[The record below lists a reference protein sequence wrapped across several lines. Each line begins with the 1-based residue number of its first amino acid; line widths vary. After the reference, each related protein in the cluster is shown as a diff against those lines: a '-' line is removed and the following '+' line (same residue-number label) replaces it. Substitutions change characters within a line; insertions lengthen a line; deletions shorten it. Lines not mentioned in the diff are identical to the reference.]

1 MMRKTIAGVTLFA
14 LLACGGKGEQQA
26 QAADSLQRDLQLAP
40 AESTTA
46 LNDQGTAAPAPAP
59 TTPAPATPA
68 PAPKPKPKP
77 ATPAPAP
84 APAPKTM
91 TLASGLA
98 IEASANDSL
107 HSRHNEVGELFHA
120 TVGADVKNA
129 AGAVVIPAGSVV
141 TFKVSMLKPA
151 QNKSSAD
158 GSILLD
164 AQEVT
169 IGGQSYPL
177 AGSARTKNVQ
187 HVLEGQ
193 GVTAGGAARVG
204 GGAAAGAV
212 GGQIVGGKTGAI
224 IGGIAGAAGGAILA
238 SKTADRDVVV
248 RSGDRVT
255 FTLSADFTIT
265 R

>member
-26 QAADSLQRDLQLAP
+26 QAADSLQRDLRLAP

-59 TTPAPATPA
+59 TTPAP
-68 PAPKPKPKP
+68 KPKPKP

-84 APAPKTM
+84 VPAPKTM

-107 HSRHNEVGELFHA
+107 HSRHNEVGERFHA

-212 GGQIVGGKTGAI
+212 GGQ
-224 IGGIAGAAGGAILA
+224 
-238 SKTADRDVVV
+238 VV
-248 RSGDRVT
+248 
-255 FTLSADFTIT
+255 
-265 R
+265 

>member
-1 MMRKTIAGVTLFA
+1 MTRKFFASVAVFA
-14 LLACGGKGEQQA
+14 LVACGGKGEQQA

-59 TTPAPATPA
+59 A
-68 PAPKPKPKP
+68 APKPKPKP
-77 ATPAPAP
+77 ATPPAPAP

-91 TLASGLA
+91 TLASGTA

-107 HSRHNEVGELFHA
+107 HSRHNEVGESFHA
-120 TVGADVKNA
+120 TIGADVKNA

-141 TFKVSMLKPA
+141 TFRVSSLKPA
-151 QNKSSAD
+151 QNKSSKD
-158 GSILLD
+158 GSILID

-169 IGGQSYPL
+169 IGGQSF
-177 AGSARTKNVQ
+177 AINGSARTANVE
-187 HVLEGQ
+187 HLLVGQ

-212 GGQIVGGKTGAI
+212 GGQVVGGKTGAI

-248 RSGDRVT
+248 RPGMRIT
-255 FTLSADFTIT
+255 FTLGSDFTVT

>member
-1 MMRKTIAGVTLFA
+1 MTRKFFAGVAVFA
-14 LLACGGKGEQQA
+14 LMACGAKGDQQA

-59 TTPAPATPA
+59 PTPAPAPTA
-68 PAPKPKPKP
+68 SAPKPKPKP
-77 ATPAPAP
+77 TTPAPAP
-84 APAPKTM
+84 APAPKTL

-98 IEASANDSL
+98 IDASAVDSL
-107 HSRHNEVGELFHA
+107 HSRHNNVGESFRA
-120 TVGADVKNA
+120 AVSADVKND
-129 AGAVVIPAGSVV
+129 AGQVVIPAGSVV

-164 AQEVT
+164 AQEVS
-169 IGGQSYPL
+169 IDGQTYALS
-177 AGSARTKNVQ
+177 GSARTANVQ
-187 HVLEGQ
+187 HALEGQ

-212 GGQIVGGKTGAI
+212 GGKVIGGKTGAI

-248 RSGDRVT
+248 RAGDRVT
-255 FTLSADFTIT
+255 FTLGSVFTIT